1 MENFTK
7 EEGKLLQ
14 LIGYIVLL
22 DDRISQKVLAQVRDD
37 YETDDSDADSLLEK
51 LEELIG

>member
-1 MENFTK
+1 MEQFTK

-22 DDRISQKVLAQVRDD
+22 DDRISQKVLAEVRNE
-37 YETDDSDADSLLEK
+37 YEADDSSADSLLEK
-51 LEELIG
+51 LEEMID

>member
-7 EEGKLLQ
+7 EERHLLQ
-14 LIGYIVLL
+14 LIGYVVLL
-22 DDRISQKVLAQVRDD
+22 DDKLSQKVLQEVRDE
-37 YETDDSDADSLLEK
+37 YEADDSDADSLLEK

>member
-7 EEGKLLQ
+7 EERHLLQ
-14 LIGYIVLL
+14 LIGYVVLL
-22 DDRISQKVLAQVRDD
+22 DDKLSQKVLAQVRDE
-37 YETDDSDADSLLEK
+37 YETLDSDADSLLEK

>member
-1 MENFTK
+1 MEEFTK
-7 EEGKLLQ
+7 EEKHLLQ

-22 DDRISQKVLAQVRDD
+22 DDRLSKKVLAEAREE
-37 YETDDSDADSLLEK
+37 YETLDTASDSLLEK

>member
-1 MENFTK
+1 MEEFTK
-7 EEGKLLQ
+7 EEKHLLQ

-22 DDRISQKVLAQVRDD
+22 DDRLSQKVLAEAREEYEADD
-37 YETDDSDADSLLEK
+37 ASADSLLEK